1 MIYDTWQWDM
11 GDEQTAWGRV
21 VQNCNEQDQID
32 ISVYSDWTMWN
43 SENCE
48 DWKQTVQQLG
58 KADWNGLGMESGK
71 MILIGLNN
79 AQNKGRV
86 RQMDDH
92 ERVLMR
98 LQKVLLCIIVY
109 TQI

>member
-1 MIYDTWQWDM
+1 
-11 GDEQTAWGRV
+11 
-21 VQNCNEQDQID
+21 
-32 ISVYSDWTMWN
+32 
-43 SENCE
+43 
-48 DWKQTVQQLG
+48 
-58 KADWNGLGMESGK
+58 